1 MCFVAICI
9 NLSLKC
15 KKWRSGNESMKSY
28 IEDIL
33 QGWNKHLLRYMF
45 FSKDWKTYEHGELG
59 ILERENGNTL
69 IVRVLSKP
77 RTTLQDFLA
86 AALSL
91 RGAGLAMVKI
101 SGISSA
107 IFPTKDIEILKVLIC
122 IHRKWRWWFTTCFEH
137 PTNILP
143 N

>member
-77 RTTLQDFLA
+77 LTTGF
-86 AALSL
+86 S
-91 RGAGLAMVKI
+91 
-101 SGISSA
+101 SG
-107 IFPTKDIEILKVLIC
+107 
-122 IHRKWRWWFTTCFEH
+122 CFVTSGGRACYGENFRNFKCYFSYKGH
-137 PTNILP
+137 
-143 N
+143 